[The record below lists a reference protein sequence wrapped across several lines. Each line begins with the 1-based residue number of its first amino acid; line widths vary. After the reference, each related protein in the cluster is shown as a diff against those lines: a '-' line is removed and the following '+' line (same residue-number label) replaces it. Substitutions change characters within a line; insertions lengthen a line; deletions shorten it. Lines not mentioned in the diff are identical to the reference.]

1 MIRQYKRKKNL
12 GPSRFFIND
21 DIAVNRYDFTV
32 INQDNLTLYCSL
44 YEAETNYSSSSCVV
58 YLHCNTGS
66 RLDVKPYL
74 PELISQGF
82 SVCAFDFSGCGLSEG
97 EYITL
102 GYKEKNDI
110 ESVLAYLNSLQRYQH
125 FFLWGR
131 SMGAITAL
139 FYISNTKQ
147 NLIKGMILDSSFIS
161 LRRMVLEY
169 VSNLTNLPEILIYP
183 LIPLINRLL
192 REKIGLEFSD
202 FEMREQLNYLDC
214 NTRQQVPSVLFL
226 ASKNDTVVKSAH
238 SEELYQMYPGKH
250 KTINYIKEKHEE
262 DRSKKVIRD
271 CVSFLAKTLGK
282 IQKEDQIDRFSY
294 NGYMGHVRGNSSE
307 RFRGNPELGG
317 YRKEF
322 NRSQEVLRN
331 SVYTNNFYS
340 FIH

>member
-1 MIRQYKRKKNL
+1 M
-12 GPSRFFIND
+12 
-21 DIAVNRYDFTV
+21 
-32 INQDNLTLYCSL
+32 
-44 YEAETNYSSSSCVV
+44 
-58 YLHCNTGS
+58 
-66 RLDVKPYL
+66 KPYL

-110 ESVLAYLNSLQRYQH
+110 EAVLDYLNSLQRYQS

-131 SMGAITAL
+131 SMGAVTAL

-169 VSNLTNLPEILIYP
+169 VNHLTNLPEILIYP
-183 LIPLINRLL
+183 LIPLINRLI

-202 FEMREQLNYLDC
+202 FEMKEQMNYLEC
-214 NTRQQVPSVLFL
+214 NTRQEIPSVLFL
-226 ASKNDTVVKSAH
+226 ASKNDNVVKSGH
-238 SEELYQMYPGKH
+238 SEDLLQIYPGKN

-271 CVSFLAKTLGK
+271 CVGFLAKTQGK
-282 IQKEDQIDRFSY
+282 IQKEIEMDRFSN
-294 NGYMGHVRGNSSE
+294 NGYMGHIRGNSSD
-307 RFRGNPELGG
+307 RFTTFGG
-317 YRKEF
+317 YRKES
-322 NRSQEVLRN
+322 NRSHEVLRN
-331 SVYTNNFYS
+331 TVYTNSFYS